1 MATGHLYN
9 SNDGNL
15 IVEVNYRLISDNE
28 NGWWG
33 ELTLADFKRIKEG
46 DSYLILLE
54 DGRKGR
60 CFLKKKV
67 NRAVQGLSPLYC
79 YIFTGNGYLK
89 PHKEDG

>member
-1 MATGHLYN
+1 MAIGHLY
-9 SNDGNL
+9 SAHDGNL
-15 IVEVNYRLISDNE
+15 LVEVNYRLIADND

-33 ELTLADFKRIKEG
+33 ELVLADKKPLKEG

-60 CFLKKKV
+60 CFLRKKV

-79 YIFTGNGYLK
+79 YIFRGNGDLRN
-89 PHKEDG
+89 

>member
-9 SNDGNL
+9 SGSGNL
-15 IVEVNYRLISDNE
+15 ITEVSYRLITNNE

-33 ELTLADFKRIKEG
+33 ELTLSHNLPLKDG
-46 DSYLILLE
+46 DSYLILFE

-60 CFLKKKV
+60 CFLRKKV

-79 YIFTGNGYLK
+79 YVFTGNGELK
-89 PHKEDG
+89 T

>member
-9 SNDGNL
+9 ATDGNL
-15 IVEVNYRLISDNE
+15 IVEVNYRLIANND

-33 ELTLADFKRIKEG
+33 ELTLSDYKRIKDG
-46 DSYLILLE
+46 DSYLILLD

-60 CFLKKKV
+60 CFLRKKV

-79 YIFTGNGYLK
+79 YIFNGNGDLK
-89 PHKEDG
+89 DA